1 MEDVPELYAEPHDP
15 SRPVDCFDEASKELR
30 GDVAEP
36 VPPATGSPAR
46 QDYDYTR
53 HGTANLFVLVEPLA
67 GRRHVTLTD
76 RRTIPDFAAQ
86 MKQLCDEMYPE
97 AEVIR
102 EELV

>member
-1 MEDVPELYAEPHDP
+1 MLEIYTEPHDP
-15 SRPVDCFDEASKELR
+15 SRPVVWFDETSKELR

-36 VPPATGSPAR
+36 VPPAPGSLAK
-46 QDYDYTR
+46 QDDESSR
-53 HGTANLFVLVEPLA
+53 HGTANLFVIVEPLA

-102 EELV
+102 EVLV